1 LSSEIHRINPLT
13 EVLAKRQYSQESLYS
28 AAFRD
33 TRFSSGFGMYP
44 PPPRTPKTG
53 GSIAW
58 VLIKFGFVGGLGIFL
73 NLYVLFVLTGIYN
86 VYFLFGAILS
96 SQAAVFVN
104 FALNN
109 FLVFRS
115 RDTAGGLVRKALL
128 FNAVSS
134 SDLLVRI
141 PLLFGLTTALGI
153 SYLWSN
159 LASIFLTFG
168 GRFLVS
174 EKKIWAKHAAPS
186 EQSSH
191 QASQSLN

>member
-1 LSSEIHRINPLT
+1 MSSEIRPINPLT
-13 EVLAKRQYSQESLYS
+13 EVLARRQYSQESLYR
-28 AAFRD
+28 AALKD
-33 TRFSSGFGMYP
+33 TRFSSGFGMFP
-44 PPPRTPKTG
+44 PPARKAKTG

-58 VLIKFGFVGGLGIFL
+58 ILIKFGFVGGLGIFL
-73 NLYVLFVLTGIYN
+73 NQSVLFLLTGFYGL
-86 VYFLFGAILS
+86 YFLIGAILS

-115 RDTAGGLVRKALL
+115 RETAGGLVRKALL

-141 PLLFGLTTALGI
+141 PLLFGLTAALGI
-153 SYLWSN
+153 PYLWSN

-168 GRFLVS
+168 GRFVIS
-174 EKKIWAKHAAPS
+174 EKKIWAKHVTPITPAL
-186 EQSSH
+186 H
-191 QASQSLN
+191 

>member
-1 LSSEIHRINPLT
+1 
-13 EVLAKRQYSQESLYS
+13 
-28 AAFRD
+28 
-33 TRFSSGFGMYP
+33 MYP
-44 PPPRTPKTG
+44 PSHPKPKTG

-58 VLIKFGFVGGLGIFL
+58 ILIKFGFVGGLGIFL
-73 NLYVLFVLTGIYN
+73 NQYVLFVLTGLYG
-86 VYFLFGAILS
+86 VYFLFSAILS
-96 SQAAVFVN
+96 SQAAVLVN

-141 PLLFGLTTALGI
+141 PLLFGLTTGLGI

-159 LASIFLTFG
+159 LASILLTFG

-174 EKKIWAKHAAPS
+174 EKKIWAKHAAPGT
-186 EQSSH
+186 QPSH
-191 QASQSLN
+191 QVSQSLH

>member
-1 LSSEIHRINPLT
+1 MR
-13 EVLAKRQYSQESLYS
+13 RQSYQGSLY
-28 AAFRD
+28 AAAIRD
-33 TRFSSGFGMYP
+33 PRFSSGFGMYP
-44 PPPRTPKTG
+44 PPAPRHPRTG

-58 VLIKFGFVGGLGIFL
+58 ILLKFGFVGGLGIFL
-73 NLYVLFVLTGIYN
+73 NQYVLFVLTGIYG

-96 SQAAVFVN
+96 SQAAVLVN

-115 RDTAGGLVRKALL
+115 REGAGGLIRKVLL

-141 PLLFGLTTALGI
+141 PTLWGLRITLRV
-153 SYLWSN
+153 SYLYTAN
-159 LASIFLTFG
+159 FVSILRTFG

-174 EKKIWAKHAAPS
+174 EKNI
-186 EQSSH
+186 
-191 QASQSLN
+191 

>member
-1 LSSEIHRINPLT
+1 
-13 EVLAKRQYSQESLYS
+13 
-28 AAFRD
+28 
-33 TRFSSGFGMYP
+33 MYP
-44 PPPRTPKTG
+44 PPAPRQPRTG

-73 NLYVLFVLTGIYN
+73 NQSVLFVLTGIYDI
-86 VYFLFGAILS
+86 YFLFGAILS

-115 RDTAGGLVRKALL
+115 RETAGGLVRKALL

-134 SDLLVRI
+134 SDLLVRL
-141 PLLFGLTTALGI
+141 PLLWGLTSAVGI

-168 GRFLVS
+168 GRFLLS
-174 EKKIWAKHAAPS
+174 EKKIWAKRPVVSNHAS
-186 EQSSH
+186 R
-191 QASQSLN
+191 

>member
-1 LSSEIHRINPLT
+1 MSAEIRRINPLT
-13 EVLAKRQYSQESLYS
+13 EVLARRQYSQESLYR

-44 PPPRTPKTG
+44 PPLRKPKTG

-58 VLIKFGFVGGLGIFL
+58 ILIKFGFVGGLGIFL
-73 NLYVLFVLTGIYN
+73 NQSVLFVLTGIYGF
-86 VYFLFGAILS
+86 YFLFGAILS
-96 SQAAVFVN
+96 SQAAVLVN
-104 FALNN
+104 FGLNN

-141 PLLFGLTTALGI
+141 PLLFGLTAALGI
-153 SYLWSN
+153 PYLWSN

-186 EQSSH
+186 SRPTSQVP
-191 QASQSLN
+191 QSLH

>member
-1 LSSEIHRINPLT
+1 
-13 EVLAKRQYSQESLYS
+13 
-28 AAFRD
+28 
-33 TRFSSGFGMYP
+33 MYP
-44 PPPRTPKTG
+44 PPSPKQPRTG

-58 VLIKFGFVGGLGIFL
+58 ILLKFGFVGGLGIFL
-73 NLYVLFVLTGIYN
+73 NQSVLLLLTGFYGI
-86 VYFLFGAILS
+86 YFLIGAILS

-115 RDTAGGLVRKALL
+115 RETAGGLVRKALL

-153 SYLWSN
+153 PYLWSN

-168 GRFLVS
+168 GRFVLS
-174 EKKIWAKHAAPS
+174 EKKIWAKRPTKSGPAPR
-186 EQSSH
+186 
-191 QASQSLN
+191 

>member
-1 LSSEIHRINPLT
+1 MSSEIHPINPLT
-13 EVLAKRQYSQESLYS
+13 EVLARRQYSQESLYS

-33 TRFSSGFGMYP
+33 TRFSSGFGMFP
-44 PPPRTPKTG
+44 PPPRRPKTG

-58 VLIKFGFVGGLGIFL
+58 VLLKFGFVGGLGIFL
-73 NLYVLFVLTGIYN
+73 NQYVLFVLTGLYG
-86 VYFLFGAILS
+86 VYFLFSAILS
-96 SQAAVFVN
+96 SQAAVLVN

-115 RDTAGGLVRKALL
+115 RDTARGLFRKALL

-134 SDLLVRI
+134 SDLLLRI

-153 SYLWSN
+153 PYLWSN

-168 GRFLVS
+168 GRFVVS
-174 EKKIWAKHAAPS
+174 EKKIWAKHVTPITPA
-186 EQSSH
+186 SH
-191 QASQSLN
+191 

>member
-1 LSSEIHRINPLT
+1 
-13 EVLAKRQYSQESLYS
+13 
-28 AAFRD
+28 
-33 TRFSSGFGMYP
+33 MYP
-44 PPPRTPKTG
+44 PPAPRQPRTG

-73 NLYVLFVLTGIYN
+73 NQSVLFVLTGIYDI
-86 VYFLFGAILS
+86 YFLFGAILS

-115 RDTAGGLVRKALL
+115 RETAGGLVRKALL

-134 SDLLVRI
+134 SDLLVRL
-141 PLLFGLTTALGI
+141 PLLWGLTSAVGI

-168 GRFLVS
+168 GRFLLS
-174 EKKIWAKHAAPS
+174 EKKIWAKRSAVVSHAS
-186 EQSSH
+186 R
-191 QASQSLN
+191 

>member
-1 LSSEIHRINPLT
+1 
-13 EVLAKRQYSQESLYS
+13 
-28 AAFRD
+28 
-33 TRFSSGFGMYP
+33 MYP
-44 PPPRTPKTG
+44 PPSPRRPRTG

-58 VLIKFGFVGGLGIFL
+58 ILLKFGFVGGLGIFL
-73 NLYVLFVLTGIYN
+73 NQYVLFVLTSLFG
-86 VYFLFGAILS
+86 VYFLLSAVLS

-115 RDTAGGLVRKALL
+115 RETAGGLARKALL

-153 SYLWSN
+153 PYLWSN

-168 GRFLVS
+168 GRFLLS
-174 EKKIWAKHAAPS
+174 EKKIWAKRPSTSGPAPR
-186 EQSSH
+186 
-191 QASQSLN
+191 